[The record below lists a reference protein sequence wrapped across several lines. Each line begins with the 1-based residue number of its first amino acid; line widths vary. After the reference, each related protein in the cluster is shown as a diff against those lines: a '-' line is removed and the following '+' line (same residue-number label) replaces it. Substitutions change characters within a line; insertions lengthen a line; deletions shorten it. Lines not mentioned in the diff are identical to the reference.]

1 MGTLDGKTVLV
12 TGATSGIGR
21 AVAVGLARQGASVVL
36 LARDEA
42 RGRDALA
49 LVQEAARAPSELL
62 LADVSSL
69 ASVRRAT
76 QDFLDRHRQLHVL
89 VNAASVFLFKRQTSP
104 DGLELMFATN
114 HLGPFLLTWLLLDAL
129 KAGAP
134 SRVLTITAPS
144 TVPLDFDD
152 LQGEKKFVSSQAFGA
167 SKAAN
172 LLFTFALARRLK
184 GSGITA
190 NAIHPGLVR
199 SGLMRHAPAPI
210 RWVTYLASAPP
221 ERAVAPIVRVA
232 TEPEFATESG
242 GFFLRGRAIDPPP
255 YTRDVSVQERLW
267 AASAALA
274 GLPE

>member
-1 MGTLDGKTVLV
+1 MATMDGKISLV
-12 TGATSGIGR
+12 TGATSGIGQAMAAR
-21 AVAVGLARQGASVVL
+21 LAQQGATVVL
-36 LARDEA
+36 LARDRA
-42 RGRDALA
+42 RGQATLAALS
-49 LVQEAARAPSELL
+49 ETRAPHELL
-62 LADVSSL
+62 VADLSDL
-69 ASVRRAT
+69 GSVREGVR
-76 QDFLDRHRQLHVL
+76 DFLSRHRRLHLL
-89 VNAASVFLFKRQTSP
+89 VNSAAVFAFSHQKSP

-114 HLGPFLLTWLLLDAL
+114 HLGPFLLTCLLLDAL

-134 SRVLTITAPS
+134 SRVLTVTAPS

-152 LQGEKKFVSSQAFGA
+152 LQNEKTFRASRAFGA

-184 GSGITA
+184 GSGVTA

-210 RWVTYLASAPP
+210 RWVTYLASALP

-242 GFFLRGRAIDPPP
+242 RFFLRGRVIDPPP
-255 YTRDVSVQERLW
+255 YTRDEAVQERLW

-274 GLPE
+274 GLLG